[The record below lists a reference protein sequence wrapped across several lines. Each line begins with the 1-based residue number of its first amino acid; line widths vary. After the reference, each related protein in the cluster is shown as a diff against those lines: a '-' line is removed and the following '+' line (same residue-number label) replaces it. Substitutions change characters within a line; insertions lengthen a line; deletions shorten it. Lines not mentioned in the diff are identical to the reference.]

1 MKPFYI
7 TTPIYYVN
15 DRPHIGTAY
24 STIAADVI
32 ARYQKLRGRPTRFLT
47 GLDEHG
53 LKLERRAREA
63 GMEPQAFVDSMAPPF
78 LEAWRALRCDHDDF
92 IRTTEPRHEALAQ
105 ELWRRVKASGD
116 IYLGDYEDWYCVGCE
131 AFYTEKDLLPGNIC
145 PQHKRPVERIKEQS
159 YFFKLS
165 AYTDRLLAFY
175 EANPTFVQPQGRF
188 NEVKSFVREGLR
200 DLSVSRTSFTWG
212 IPVPDDPKHV
222 MYVWF
227 DALTNYISALGG
239 PANAGAS
246 ELFDRYWPPH
256 ADAIHLVGKDILRF
270 HAVFWPAFLM
280 SAGIAPP
287 TQIWAHG
294 WLTVNGEK
302 MSKSLG
308 NFIPPGPLVEAF
320 GADVVRYYLLRDV
333 ALGQDGDFSHKNL
346 LARYNG
352 ELANGLGNL
361 LNRVLASIV
370 KKSFDGLVPDPVVSP
385 ELAMDTELSTTAQRC
400 AIDVARHMEEM
411 APHKALES
419 VFELCAAANK
429 YVDQTAPWALVKNGD
444 TARLS
449 RVIYQVLEAV
459 RWIGVMIWPV
469 MPDKADAL
477 MTQLG
482 LPATAWAESRDL
494 WPRHWGQLPPNTQT
508 APGTPLFPRIDD
520 KQEHELLQRLGVLV
534 SQGDGTAAPPKKAT
548 MNDKA
553 PASATEKASAPNAAA
568 PSIDGAITYDD
579 FTKVALRVALVLGA
593 ERVPKS
599 DKLLR
604 LMVDAGESAPR
615 QILAGIGKHYTPEAM
630 VGQRVVIVANLAP
643 RKMMGLESHGMVLAA
658 GDGEVLHVLAAP
670 DVAPGSPVK

>member
-24 STIAADVI
+24 STIAADTI
-32 ARYQKLRGRPTRFLT
+32 ARYQKLRGRPTHFLT

-53 LKLERRAREA
+53 LKLERRAREV
-63 GMEPQAFVDSMAPPF
+63 GMTPQAFVDSMAEPF
-78 LEAWRALRCDHDDF
+78 REAWQQLSCAHDDF
-92 IRTTEPRHEALAQ
+92 IRTTEPRHEQRAQ
-105 ELWRRVKASGD
+105 ELWRRVQAAGD

-131 AFYTEKDLLPGNIC
+131 VFYTEKDLLAGNIC
-145 PQHKRPVERIKEQS
+145 PQHKKPVERVKEQS

-165 AYTDRLLAFY
+165 AYTERLLAFY
-175 EANPTFVQPQGRF
+175 EANPTFVQPVGRF
-188 NEVKSFVREGLR
+188 NEVKAFVREGLR

-212 IPVPDDPKHV
+212 IPVPDDSRHV

-227 DALTNYISALGG
+227 DALANYISALSG
-239 PANAGAS
+239 PAAPGVA
-246 ELFDRYWPPH
+246 ELYDRHWPPH
-256 ADAIHLVGKDILRF
+256 GDAIHLVGKDILRF
-270 HAVFWPAFLM
+270 HAVYWPAFLM
-280 SAGIAPP
+280 SAGIEAP

-370 KKSFDGLVPDPVVSP
+370 KNSLNGRVPDPALSP
-385 ELAMDTELSTTAQRC
+385 ELPLDAELIRTAQRC
-400 AIDVARHMEEM
+400 AQEAARHLDEL
-411 APHKALES
+411 APHRALES
-419 VFELCAAANK
+419 IFELCAATNK
-429 YVDQTAPWALVKNGD
+429 YVDQTAPWALVKSGD

-449 RVIYQVLEAV
+449 RVVYQVLEAV
-459 RWIGVMIWPV
+459 RWLGVMIWPV
-469 MPDKADAL
+469 MPNKADAL
-477 MTQLG
+477 MAQLG
-482 LPATAWAESRDL
+482 LPAIAPVTDQDAW
-494 WPRHWGQLPPNTQT
+494 PTQWGLLRASTET

-520 KQEHELLQRLGVLV
+520 KQEAELMQRLGV
-534 SQGDGTAAPPKKAT
+534 
-548 MNDKA
+548 
-553 PASATEKASAPNAAA
+553 TEPEVAAA
-568 PSIDGAITYDD
+568 PKTKKKTVTEPTATPKTSAAATSAADGAASTIVYDD
-579 FTKVALRVALVLGA
+579 FAKVALRVGLVLSA

-604 LMVDAGESAPR
+604 LMVDAGDPEPR
-615 QILAGIGKHYTPEAM
+615 QILAGIGKHYEPEAIT
-630 VGQRVVIVANLAP
+630 GQRVVIVANLAP
-643 RKMMGLESHGMVLAA
+643 RKLMGLESHGMVLAA
-658 GDGEVLHVLAAP
+658 GDGEVLRVLPAP